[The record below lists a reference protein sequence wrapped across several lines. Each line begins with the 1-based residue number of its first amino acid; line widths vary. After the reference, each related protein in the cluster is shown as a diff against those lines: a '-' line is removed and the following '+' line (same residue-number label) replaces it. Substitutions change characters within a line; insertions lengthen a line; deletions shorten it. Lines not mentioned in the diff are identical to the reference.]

1 MALFGRKRVGTE
13 SRVQAPQG
21 QEPRQAAP
29 QDRGVGGA
37 VSDRDI
43 LAGIAD
49 QAQRGQAQRQG
60 IVASQRVRDL
70 GENTRNLRETPN
82 DGVQGVQG
90 TQGTLDA
97 GNTAAGNVRRPGG
110 QASLPEKDAS
120 GSKTQGSNAEAAK
133 DKGSGEGGRNAHG
146 KAPRRPSAIARL
158 AGGIRRLAFF
168 AVFLCVLVSTL
179 FAVYRFSLWLYGWM
193 HTSPMFVTRHIDIT
207 GNVRL
212 QRDVILH
219 LGGLKEGD
227 NVFEVSVAAVER
239 RLRTTPWVED
249 VSVKRVLPDQFVI
262 RLHERMPS
270 FWVRKDGRLFYSN
283 DRGEIIAPVESDN
296 FMSLPILSIEAG
308 CEDAIP
314 YLSRLMR
321 DIRDGQLPVEAG
333 AVATVDVTAARG
345 VEMYLED
352 RELRLSLA
360 PDDWNGNLLRLGAT
374 IGDLARRRELS
385 QAREVRAS
393 RDSVWVVLRQPAEQE
408 RP

>member
-1 MALFGRKRVGTE
+1 M
-13 SRVQAPQG
+13 QAPQG

-49 QAQRGQAQRQG
+49 QALRGQAQRQG

-82 DGVQGVQG
+82 DGVQGA
-90 TQGTLDA
+90 LDA
-97 GNTAAGNVRRPGG
+97 GSTAAGNVRRSGG

-120 GSKTQGSNAEAAK
+120 RSKTAGSNAETSK
-133 DKGSGEGGRNAHG
+133 DSGSGEGGRDAHGRDAHG
-146 KAPRRPSAIARL
+146 KARRRPSAIALL

-168 AVFLCVLVSTL
+168 AVFLCVLVCTL

-296 FMSLPILSIEAG
+296 FMSLPTLSIEAG

-321 DIRDGQLPVEAG
+321 DIRDKQLPVEAG
-333 AVATVDVTAARG
+333 AIATVDVTAARG

-360 PDDWNGNLLRLGAT
+360 PDDWNGNLLRLGAA

-408 RP
+408 

>member
-1 MALFGRKRVGTE
+1 MGPE
-13 SRVQAPQG
+13 
-21 QEPRQAAP
+21 RQPMERTGAST
-29 QDRGVGGA
+29 GVGAGVGA
-37 VSDRDI
+37 SFSDRDL

-49 QAQRGQAQRQG
+49 QALRSANQRQG
-60 IVASQRVRDL
+60 IVASQRVRDV
-70 GENTRNLRETPN
+70 GANTRTMREPLSPGGPESAPENAHDSSDMAAQAGGKDAALT
-82 DGVQGVQG
+82 GRSGEARMGQSTG
-90 TQGTLDA
+90 LDA
-97 GNTAAGNVRRPGG
+97 GLSAGLEAQPGKAAGPMRG
-110 QASLPEKDAS
+110 
-120 GSKTQGSNAEAAK
+120 
-133 DKGSGEGGRNAHG
+133 
-146 KAPRRPSAIARL
+146 SAIGRL
-158 AGGIRRLAFF
+158 WAWLKRLVLFTA
-168 AVFLCVLVSTL
+168 FLCVLVLSL
-179 FAVYRFSLWLYGWM
+179 VAVYRFSLWLHGWL

-212 QRDVILH
+212 QRDAILH

-262 RLHERMPS
+262 RLRERLPS
-270 FWVRKDGRLFYSN
+270 FWVRRQGRLYYSN

-321 DIRDGQLPVEAG
+321 DIRDGRLPVEAG
-333 AVATVDVTAARG
+333 AIATVDVTAARG
-345 VEMYLED
+345 VELYLED

-360 PDDWNGNLLRLGAT
+360 PDDWNGNLQRLGAT
-374 IGDLARRRELS
+374 IGDLARRRELG

-393 RDSVWVVLRQPAEQE
+393 RDSVWVVLRQPADQERHQE